1 MNKAKQYIEYII
13 EDMVNDTHITPN
25 RVQCIQ
31 APYLDKDSPFD
42 FAHSVR
48 VFKKL
53 RMEDR
58 NYWLFPVCADY
69 MYENYGVNDE
79 ETFKQIWEEY
89 QRIIINKVDE
99 LLLDGS
105 LKRKYTIK
113 FIPFE
118 KAK

>member
-1 MNKAKQYIEYII
+1 MSKAKQYIEYII
-13 EDMVNDTHITPN
+13 EDMVNKTHITPN

-53 RMEDR
+53 KMEDR
-58 NYWLFPVCADY
+58 GYWLFPVCADY
-69 MYENYGVNDE
+69 MYYNYGVNDE

-89 QRIIINKVDE
+89 QKIIINKMDE
-99 LLLDGS
+99 LLLHGEI
-105 LKRKYTIK
+105 KRKYSLEFLTYRG
-113 FIPFE
+113 E
-118 KAK
+118 

>member
-13 EDMVNDTHITPN
+13 EDMVNNTYITPN

-31 APYLDKDSPFD
+31 PPYLDPDNPFD

-58 NYWLFPVCADY
+58 NYWLFPVCANH

-79 ETFKQIWEEY
+79 ETFKQIWVGY
-89 QRIIINKVDE
+89 QRIIINKVDK
-99 LLLDGS
+99 LLLE
-105 LKRKYTIK
+105 LPIKRKYSLK
-113 FIPFE
+113 YIPSE
-118 KAK
+118 KVK